1 MVAMLLRQIGI
12 LVWKDAVT
20 DLRRKEHWLAMF
32 FFAVLTLLLFHFALD
47 AGQDP
52 RYRITPRVVERLGGE
67 GVARAAELLA
77 PVLGR
82 SFPSSAAVLDALAGV
97 PAADLSPEHRVA
109 LLALAREDAVQEA
122 APGLIWVAF
131 VLAGVLGLAK
141 SFAQEREQGSLEGL
155 LLTPV
160 PRGVLYLGKMLGNAL
175 FLAVLL
181 ALLVPLAGLLLGV
194 DLRGAAGPL
203 ALALLGG
210 VLGFSAL
217 GTRHHRAGGR
227 TGGAAAAAAVPAAR
241 AAAAGRGAPDAG
253 DFGGRATV
261 GPMAV
266 AAPAGRLRRRVP
278 RRVVPGV
285 RQRDGGV
292 VVERANCAA
301 ESRSFTPCAIRGL
314 GMSGCKLW

>member
-82 SFPSSAAVLDALAGV
+82 SFPSGAAVLDALSGIA
-97 PAADLSPEHRVA
+97 AADLSPEHRVA

-217 GTRHHRAGGR
+217 GTLLGGI
-227 TGGAAAAAAVPAAR
+227 TAQV
-241 AAAAGRGAPDAG
+241 AGREVLLPLLLFPLLVPLLLVEVHLTQAILAG
-253 DFGGRATV
+253 EPLSGQWPWLRLL
-261 GPMAV
+261 
-266 AAPAGRLRRRVP
+266 AAFDGVFL
-278 RRVVPGV
+278 VVSYLVFDSVMEG
-285 RQRDGGV
+285 
-292 VVERANCAA
+292 
-301 ESRSFTPCAIRGL
+301 
-314 GMSGCKLW
+314 

>member
-1 MVAMLLRQIGI
+1 MILRQIGI

-52 RYRITPRVVERLGGE
+52 RYRITPRVVERLGGQ
-67 GVARAAELLA
+67 GVPRAAEVLA
-77 PVLGR
+77 SVQGR
-82 SFPSSAAVLDALAGV
+82 SFASSAAVLDALAGIP
-97 PAADLSPEHRVA
+97 PAQLAPEQRVA

-194 DLRGAAGPL
+194 DLRGTAGPL
-203 ALALLGG
+203 ALALLAG
-210 VLGFSAL
+210 VIGFSAL
-217 GTRHHRAGGR
+217 GTLLGGI
-227 TGGAAAAAAVPAAR
+227 TAQV
-241 AAAAGRGAPDAG
+241 AGREVLLPLLLFPLLVPLLLVEVHLTQAILAG
-253 DFGGRATV
+253 EPLAGQWPWLRLL
-261 GPMAV
+261 
-266 AAPAGRLRRRVP
+266 AAFDGIFL
-278 RRVVPGV
+278 VVSYLVFDSVMEG
-285 RQRDGGV
+285 
-292 VVERANCAA
+292 
-301 ESRSFTPCAIRGL
+301 
-314 GMSGCKLW
+314 

>member
-1 MVAMLLRQIGI
+1 MILRQIGI
-12 LVWKDAVT
+12 LVWKDAIT

-52 RYRITPRVVERLGGE
+52 RYRITPRVVERLGGQ

-82 SFPSSAAVLDALAGV
+82 SFPSSAAVLDALAGIA
-97 PAADLSPEHRVA
+97 AADLGAEQRVA
-109 LLALAREDAVQEA
+109 LLTLAREDAVQEA

-141 SFAQEREQGSLEGL
+141 SFSQEREQGSLEGL

-217 GTRHHRAGGR
+217 GTLLGGI
-227 TGGAAAAAAVPAAR
+227 TAQV
-241 AAAAGRGAPDAG
+241 AGREVLLPLLLFPLLVPLLLVEVHLTQAILAG
-253 DFGGRATV
+253 EPLTGQWPWLRLL
-261 GPMAV
+261 
-266 AAPAGRLRRRVP
+266 AAFDGVFL
-278 RRVVPGV
+278 VVSYLVFDSVMEG
-285 RQRDGGV
+285 
-292 VVERANCAA
+292 
-301 ESRSFTPCAIRGL
+301 
-314 GMSGCKLW
+314 